1 MFRVTFMSEIAE
13 RCDLK
18 ALRVATRTD
27 NQNEAQEAVHQAI
40 PKAYQQLKQFRE
52 DYRYLNRLIEITL
65 NQCLMK
71 LEK

>member
-1 MFRVTFMSEIAE
+1 MREIAE
-13 RCDLK
+13 RCDLT
-18 ALRVATRTD
+18 ALRVAKSTD

-40 PKAYQQLKQFRE
+40 LKAYQQLKQFRE
-52 DYRYLNRLIEITL
+52 DSRYLNRLIEIAL

>member
-1 MFRVTFMSEIAE
+1 MRETAE
-13 RCDLK
+13 RCDLT
-18 ALRVATRTD
+18 ALRVAKSTD

-40 PKAYQQLKQFRE
+40 LKAYQQLKQFRE
-52 DYRYLNRLIEITL
+52 DSRYLNRLIEIAL

>member
-1 MFRVTFMSEIAE
+1 MSEIAE

-18 ALRVATRTD
+18 ALRVAKSTD

-40 PKAYQQLKQFRE
+40 LKAYQQLKQFRE
-52 DYRYLNRLIEITL
+52 DSRYLNRLIEIAL

>member
-1 MFRVTFMSEIAE
+1 MSEIAE

-40 PKAYQQLKQFRE
+40 LKAYQQLKQFRE

>member
-1 MFRVTFMSEIAE
+1 MREIAE
-13 RCDLK
+13 RCDLT
-18 ALRVATRTD
+18 ALRVAKSTD

-40 PKAYQQLKQFRE
+40 LKASQQLKQFRE
-52 DYRYLNRLIEITL
+52 DSRYLNRLIEIAL